1 MVLSG
6 SSLGPF
12 EPKVHIPRMYK
23 KIVFDEPQIN
33 IPDDGGVYRDERLQS
48 ARETASG
55 IQDGSSRTN
64 CDVGQTTLRFS

>member
-1 MVLSG
+1 
-6 SSLGPF
+6 
-12 EPKVHIPRMYK
+12 MYK